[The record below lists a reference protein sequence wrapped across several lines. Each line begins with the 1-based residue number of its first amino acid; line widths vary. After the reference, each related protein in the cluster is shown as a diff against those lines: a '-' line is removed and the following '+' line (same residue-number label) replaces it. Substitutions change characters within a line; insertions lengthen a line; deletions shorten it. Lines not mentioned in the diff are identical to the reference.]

1 MSDLQGRRIP
11 GEEGSRRRRPIL
23 WIVLALIALLLLDLL
38 IPFAR
43 EAFAGDGG
51 GGFSGIPLMTFAVV
65 SSSNSFLIRLSK
77 LSKPVFG
84 LANVADPN
92 NFKAC
97 KSRVSKQ
104 PAA

>member
-65 SSSNSFLIRLSK
+65 GGALIVCALAARL
-77 LSKPVFG
+77 LWLWVG
-84 LANVADPN
+84 LL
-92 NFKAC
+92 
-97 KSRVSKQ
+97 RLRRRGE
-104 PAA
+104 